1 VLRDTRRSSKPKY
14 GARYPDARSTSA
26 LRATADRP
34 FFRDAN
40 TGAGQGI
47 TDLVAAVQLR
57 LHVALGLQTLTVK
70 SRLLTGE
77 NTVQVRGDP
86 PSFALRAT
94 DGRPR
99 RLGRRSAKRAGGSR
113 SSKYQSATLRTS
125 RLQVRVLPGVPLS
138 RACGSTRIAEGPDS
152 ESGSLGGASPFMP
165 TSLRLPATAGRP
177 IGNVNRTSD
186 PGLFAKQR
194 APGNGGVVQV
204 HGVVQIRVVA
214 RLSFAACRVSS

>member
-1 VLRDTRRSSKPKY
+1 MR
-14 GARYPDARSTSA
+14 
-26 LRATADRP
+26 
-34 FFRDAN
+34 
-40 TGAGQGI
+40 
-47 TDLVAAVQLR
+47 
-57 LHVALGLQTLTVK
+57 
-70 SRLLTGE
+70 
-77 NTVQVRGDP
+77 
-86 PSFALRAT
+86 
-94 DGRPR
+94 
-99 RLGRRSAKRAGGSR
+99 
-113 SSKYQSATLRTS
+113 
-125 RLQVRVLPGVPLS
+125 VRVLPGVPLS